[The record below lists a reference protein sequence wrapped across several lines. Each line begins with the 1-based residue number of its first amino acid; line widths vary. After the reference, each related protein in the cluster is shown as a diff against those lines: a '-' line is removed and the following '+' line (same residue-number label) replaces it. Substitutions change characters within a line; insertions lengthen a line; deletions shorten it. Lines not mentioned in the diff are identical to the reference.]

1 MLRACLDDDADLAN
15 LPDLED
21 LPEVL
26 FSAMN
31 VSPQTSHYTWAVA
44 EASSAVEDS
53 AESEALF
60 LFLGGVMVAKN
71 GKTGSLSG
79 MRTSKQVSKSDK
91 QTNK

>member
-31 VSPQTSHYTWAVA
+31 VSPQTSPYTWAVA
-44 EASSAVEDS
+44 EASAVEDS

-60 LFLGGVMVAKN
+60 LFLGGGHGGQKWED
-71 GKTGSLSG
+71 G
-79 MRTSKQVSKSDK
+79 
-91 QTNK
+91 